1 MDKNIYL
8 NVDFIALNNDNGR
21 IECKHVV
28 SFNEYDDD
36 VTLETDVPIEDIK
49 RGWVG
54 DMFCHFR
61 GCKLFDQRHK
71 ATCSKSILN
80 VLLSKITVSCEPG
93 SVVCWRYTFLK
104 D

>member
-1 MDKNIYL
+1 MDKNVYL
-8 NVDFIALNNDNGR
+8 GVDFIALNNEDGR

-36 VTLETDVPIEDIK
+36 ITFDTDVPIEDIQ

-54 DMFCHFR
+54 DMFCHLN
-61 GCKLFDQRHK
+61 GCNMINQRHK
-71 ATCSKSILN
+71 ATYSKSIQN
-80 VLLSKITVSCEPG
+80 VLLSKITVSCEPN
-93 SVVCWRYTFLK
+93 SVVRWRYTFLK